1 MAARAMWKGVLRLDR
16 EAVPVK
22 LYAAVRD
29 RNIHFQLLHDQDMVK
44 VKQRMV
50 HSETGKAVPTEEIQK
65 GFQLDRDQFVL
76 LNEEELESLE
86 PEPSRDITV
95 TRIVSD
101 GTIHH
106 QWYDRPYFL
115 GPDEH
120 AEDDY
125 FACVQALKDMEAE
138 GIAQWVMRKKQYV
151 GALRVEGDYLMLLTL
166 RHAGEVISASDLEF
180 SHSGKLDSREQK
192 MAEQLVS
199 AYAGDFDPSEYRDE
213 YHKRVTQLIELKK
226 RGGKIDFPEYQEPV
240 EPDSLSEML
249 QASLQEVGD

>member
-106 QWYDRPYFL
+106 QWYDRLIFW
-115 GPDEH
+115 GP
-120 AEDDY
+120 
-125 FACVQALKDMEAE
+125 MS
-138 GIAQWVMRKKQYV
+138 
-151 GALRVEGDYLMLLTL
+151 TL
-166 RHAGEVISASDLEF
+166 RTTIL
-180 SHSGKLDSREQK
+180 
-192 MAEQLVS
+192 LV
-199 AYAGDFDPSEYRDE
+199 FKP
-213 YHKRVTQLIELKK
+213 
-226 RGGKIDFPEYQEPV
+226 
-240 EPDSLSEML
+240 
-249 QASLQEVGD
+249 